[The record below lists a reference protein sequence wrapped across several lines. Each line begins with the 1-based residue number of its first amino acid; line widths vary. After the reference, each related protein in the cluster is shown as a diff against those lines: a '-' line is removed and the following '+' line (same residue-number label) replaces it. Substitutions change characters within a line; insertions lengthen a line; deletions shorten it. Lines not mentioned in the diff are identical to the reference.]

1 MTYPCIDIVVKIGLH
16 LALRIAK
23 NQMQIIPE
31 HQSGNVLYKISH
43 DLRIE
48 LTCTTKDLYKYS
60 DVWFYFS
67 HAERRKSSG

>member
-31 HQSGNVLYKISH
+31 NQSGNVLYKISH
-43 DLRIE
+43 
-48 LTCTTKDLYKYS
+48 
-60 DVWFYFS
+60 V
-67 HAERRKSSG
+67 